1 MVLWT
6 IYIQSYQDLLDIEI
20 EIDNEKTFGELKKI
34 VSEKMNIPYND
45 LLLVGKEEYGA
56 KYNRIKLKEINGL
69 CDQMTFIAA
78 YQAGGGGGSWYNK
91 EIHIKFLRQSKNII
105 NSDESSDISGLLKL
119 CFLKEIAPKISDNN
133 LKKLSE
139 LLYHIIEILL
149 KGYVSDFRE
158 DIQKNIVEVLEK
170 MRGSNIINFSNF
182 VDEVIDSYQIK
193 QLLNF
198 LPNSYLNEM
207 KDIKYRLSKYNNCIE
222 LFNKEFRKSVKESIL
237 EFSVISLVIIEREDF
252 EIFERERN
260 KCSNRVERILYHGT
274 SIDPISKILTGLY
287 KKSLERKKAING
299 NGVYFTDL
307 LDYAWFYGGED
318 GNRANCTRIP
328 KVGDTFTAIVNWVY
342 YDKNGFYQVKD
353 RNSVRNPGKNQ
364 INFAYAGSVT
374 ERLQNIDKS
383 KFFATEFVVYEL
395 DQICPFMSMKLK
407 REEFCVIWR
416 DNNFSSN
423 PVYNNEYDKIFKEFL
438 KERMKYIN
446 QNAKFNIYPCETSE
460 EALELVKRKKY
471 NKIILLSNVGSDLGG
486 KKFIEKAREIIGN
499 DVIALFLAYS
509 TSHLKWIKSF
519 KNALFANQP
528 TFYEDYLQCFDEN
541 NNDDIQRELKKL
553 VNKME
558 EHYKVKFNF
567 DDNYLHYPLFKDSG
581 KYSDMSF

>member
-6 IYIQSYQDLLDIEI
+6 IYIQYDQDLLDI
-20 EIDNEKTFGELKKI
+20 EIDNEKTFGELRKI
-34 VSEKMNIPYND
+34 VSEKINIPYND
-45 LLLVGKEEYGA
+45 LLLVGNEEYGA
-56 KYNRIKLKEINGL
+56 KYNCIKLKEINGL
-69 CDQMTFIAA
+69 CDQMTFFVVC
-78 YQAGGGGGSWYNK
+78 QVNGGGSWYNK

-198 LPNSYLNEM
+198 LPNSDLNEM

-260 KCSNRVERILYHGT
+260 KCPNRVERILYHGT

-307 LDYAWFYGGED
+307 LDYA
-318 GNRANCTRIP
+318 
-328 KVGDTFTAIVNWVY
+328 
-342 YDKNGFYQVKD
+342 
-353 RNSVRNPGKNQ
+353 
-364 INFAYAGSVT
+364 
-374 ERLQNIDKS
+374 
-383 KFFATEFVVYEL
+383 
-395 DQICPFMSMKLK
+395 
-407 REEFCVIWR
+407 
-416 DNNFSSN
+416 
-423 PVYNNEYDKIFKEFL
+423 
-438 KERMKYIN
+438 
-446 QNAKFNIYPCETSE
+446 
-460 EALELVKRKKY
+460 
-471 NKIILLSNVGSDLGG
+471 
-486 KKFIEKAREIIGN
+486 
-499 DVIALFLAYS
+499 
-509 TSHLKWIKSF
+509 
-519 KNALFANQP
+519 
-528 TFYEDYLQCFDEN
+528 
-541 NNDDIQRELKKL
+541 
-553 VNKME
+553 
-558 EHYKVKFNF
+558 
-567 DDNYLHYPLFKDSG
+567 
-581 KYSDMSF
+581 